1 MCVAVYGGLVY
12 SSSSTL
18 LCKFP
23 NITNNIGTD
32 LKNGR
37 IDPMKALK
45 QIAAHFSPR
54 YIHSYT
60 SRRHCPY
67 VVDATAPSSRGG
79 FGTVR
84 KVRHTLLEHPFA
96 EKSIQNVFHK
106 AERDDIMREIG
117 VLEVCHH
124 RNIVQLIDAFE
135 IEEEPDTIYIV
146 LYPWAPFTLQQFL
159 HSQDNTRQN
168 KCPWF
173 SIDNHESDLIIF
185 RLMNEMAQA
194 VTYLHHL
201 SIKHKDIKPENMLL
215 QHAETNQ
222 VTPLLTDVGRSKIF
236 AQGTSTDF
244 SKQGSYEFLS
254 PEQIQAL
261 ESTLKVDIWQLGCC
275 FAMLLAVASG
285 GTPAVRK
292 LWNSFQDTKSR
303 ASCNIAL
310 EYESFMKCFSKICLP
325 RCNESQWKQAY
336 ALVTRMLNLTAEDRI
351 GAEAV
356 CETLQTLMST

>member
-1 MCVAVYGGLVY
+1 M
-12 SSSSTL
+12 
-18 LCKFP
+18 
-23 NITNNIGTD
+23 N
-32 LKNGR
+32 
-37 IDPMKALK
+37 ALE
-45 QIAAHFSPR
+45 QIRAYFSPR

-67 VVDATAPSSRGG
+67 VVDATAPASRGG

-84 KVRHTLLEHPFA
+84 KVRHTLLNPSFA
-96 EKSIQNVFHK
+96 EKSIQNIFSK

-124 RNIVQLIDAFE
+124 RNIVQFIDAFE
-135 IEEEPDTIYIV
+135 IEEEPDAIYII

-159 HSQDNTRQN
+159 HGQDNTRRN

-173 SIDNHESDLIIF
+173 NIDNHESDLIIF
-185 RLMNEMAQA
+185 RVMNEMAQA

-201 SIKHKDIKPENMLL
+201 SIKHKDIKPENILL
-215 QHAETNQ
+215 QHAETDQ

-236 AQGTSTDF
+236 SHGSSTDF
-244 SKQGSYEFLS
+244 SKQGSYQFLS
-254 PEQIQAL
+254 LEQIQEL

-292 LWNSFQDTKSR
+292 LWSSFQDTKSR

-310 EYESFMKCFSKICLP
+310 EYESFMKCFGEICLP
-325 RCNESQWKQAY
+325 RCHKSQWKQAY
-336 ALVTRMLNLTAEDRI
+336 VLVTRMLNLTAKDRI
-351 GAEAV
+351 GAEDV
-356 CETLQTLMST
+356 CEALQTLMSA